1 MCHVF
6 VYVFSVVYVSLGSL
20 CVCFLCVSCSWVC
33 HVFVRMLYVSTMCG
47 EGRLWV
53 CQVFVL
59 CCMCH
64 EGRLW
69 GFRVFFGI
77 VGMSCVCAYVS

>member
-1 MCHVF
+1 M
-6 VYVFSVVYVSLGSL
+6 SVSG
-20 CVCFLCVSCSWVC
+20 SWVC

-47 EGRLWV
+47 EGSPV
-53 CQVFVL
+53 GVQVFAL

-69 GFRVFFGI
+69 VFRVCFWI